1 MTTTDIHQPSNWVH
15 AEAPNEKEIQHLV
28 ATYGISERFVRDALD
43 RDEIPRV
50 ETVGD
55 YTYVITRFAYKKD
68 EGIETVPIL
77 FALNHKRL
85 ITVSLEHLPSLEEI
99 MRDSAEAAPD
109 PTLVMLR
116 ILLYIDAAYDSFIHT
131 ASHKVHELLGYLD
144 QRDVGTDAFIDFVHI
159 EDDMNDFLSSLE
171 PTNTSLRH
179 LLSSEKAP
187 SFAAHRDLV
196 DTVILNND
204 QSIQTCNA
212 NLKSLASIRR
222 TYTLISSYRLDRTI
236 KILTLA
242 SVFISIPTMFFS
254 MYGMNIG
261 LPEQHHRLAFIIMLI
276 VCLLTTWTA
285 YIVGRSKRIF

>member
-1 MTTTDIHQPSNWVH
+1 MQDAS
-15 AEAPNEKEIQHLV
+15 EKV
-28 ATYGISERFVRDALD
+28 V
-43 RDEIPRV
+43 
-50 ETVGD
+50 
-55 YTYVITRFAYKKD
+55 
-68 EGIETVPIL
+68 
-77 FALNHKRL
+77 
-85 ITVSLEHLPSLEEI
+85 
-99 MRDSAEAAPD
+99 D
-109 PTLVMLR
+109 PTLIMLR

-131 ASHKVHELLGYLD
+131 ASHKVHKLLEYLD
-144 QRDVGTDAFIDFVHI
+144 KGDVGTDAFINFVRI
-159 EDDMNDFLSSLE
+159 EDDMNDFLGSLE
-171 PTNTSLRH
+171 PTNASLRH

-222 TYTLISSYRLDRTI
+222 TYTLINSYRLDRTI

-261 LPEQHHRLAFIIMLI
+261 LPEQHHRLAFIGMII
-276 VCLLTTWTA
+276 VCLLIVWSA
-285 YIVGRSKRIF
+285 YIIGRRKKIF